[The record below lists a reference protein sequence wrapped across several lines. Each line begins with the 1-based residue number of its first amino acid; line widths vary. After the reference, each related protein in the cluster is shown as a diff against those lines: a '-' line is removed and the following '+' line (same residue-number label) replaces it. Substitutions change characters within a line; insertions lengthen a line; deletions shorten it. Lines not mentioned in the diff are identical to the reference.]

1 MKELALTEI
10 ENEQIKKL
18 FNTFFEVIQH
28 SLEIKDKNRNLPF
41 YKRKPDKDLRSL
53 VENKE
58 VLQSKHFDLF
68 IKNIQ
73 ALEKNEAYLDTTDW
87 KVLAFLSPGLMDSK
101 NPIAVYEA
109 LDYLNQF
116 EFLGENN
123 FSVIKLASVIY
134 SLSQSDP
141 LNTAKM
147 LVRLDHFDLLTEQN
161 LGKICANS
169 QLNSQLFSSVL
180 NKLSLNGGINHLL
193 TQANLDKLLENPR
206 LNLDI
211 LAKFMQAENKS
222 ELLTQEKFDLA
233 INLKNLLTLE
243 NIDKIEKAEFD
254 PKMLAEVISLLDKA
268 NILTQDNFDQLIG
281 LNKVDFE
288 KIVPVLD
295 KMYEKQILNQDNVL
309 KLLDTFL
316 ATRIY
321 DERVDGVDSINGQQS
336 SKASLTDKF
345 CMMLKKLLY
354 NAQVIF
360 DKIIAG
366 FNKITKRYETPDISE
381 PDAQR
386 VTENHNSFF
395 NQPKDVI
402 DNAAL
407 KVVNISNTL
416 GVK

>member
-28 SLEIKDKNRNLPF
+28 FLDIKDKNRNLPF

-53 VENKE
+53 IENKE

-73 ALEKNEAYLDTTDW
+73 ALEKNQAYLDTTEW
-87 KVLAFLSPGLMDSK
+87 KVLAFLSPSLMDSK

-109 LDYLNQF
+109 LDYLNPF

-123 FSVIKLASVIY
+123 FSVIKVASIIY
-134 SLSQSDP
+134 SLSQSEP
-141 LNTAKM
+141 LVAAKM

-180 NKLSLNGGINHLL
+180 NKLSLIGESGGTSHLL
-193 TQANLDKLLENPR
+193 TQANLDRLLENPR

-211 LAKFMQAENKS
+211 LAKLIQAENKS

-233 INLKNLLTLE
+233 INLKNLLTPE
-243 NIDKIEKAEFD
+243 NIEKIEKTEFD
-254 PKMLAEVISLLDKA
+254 PKMLADLLSLLDKA
-268 NILTQDNFDQLIG
+268 KLLTQKNFDSIFSIT
-281 LNKVDFE
+281 KADFE
-288 KIVPVLD
+288 KLCKVKSKLDEIPNLTQTDFNEFLKIYLDAYNYDKKQQNPPEFSLIDRLCTKFLEVQVLT
-295 KMYEKQILNQDNVL
+295 KN
-309 KLLDTFL
+309 
-316 ATRIY
+316 
-321 DERVDGVDSINGQQS
+321 
-336 SKASLTDKF
+336 
-345 CMMLKKLLY
+345 
-354 NAQVIF
+354 IF
-360 DKIIAG
+360 YKIIN
-366 FNKITKRYETPDISE
+366 FFRNKINLHNAKQAEVKADLAANP
-381 PDAQR
+381 
-386 VTENHNSFF
+386 NSFYASPGSR
-395 NQPKDVI
+395 QSQSITDDEVLSP
-402 DNAAL
+402 
-407 KVVNISNTL
+407 VNISNTP